1 MKIKS
6 KMNATGGSF
15 SEKEAERIRNAG
27 AFGYGA
33 ESVAMLLGVDTAWVA
48 KSLKDTTSELYRLY
62 NAGRVFAEY
71 SIDLKLFELAR
82 NGDLKALEDF
92 QFRKESRK

>member
-1 MKIKS
+1 
-6 KMNATGGSF
+6 MNATGGSF

-27 AFGYGA
+27 AFGYSA
-33 ESVAMLLGVDTAWVA
+33 ESVAMLLGVDTGWVE
-48 KSLKDTTSELYRLY
+48 KSLKNVDSDLYRLY
-62 NAGRVFAEY
+62 HSGRVFAEY

-92 QFRKESRK
+92 QFRKENRT